1 MYEVL
6 FEIENVTKNMTV
18 KEIETKIKQETSI
31 DFWFCGS
38 KAEMIKQ
45 EKEGFIIFKE
55 NKLII
60 LGDI

>member
-6 FEIENVTKNMTV
+6 FEIE
-18 KEIETKIKQETSI
+18 EIETKIKQETSI

-45 EKEGFIIFKE
+45 EKEGFVIFKE

>member
-6 FEIENVTKNMTV
+6 FEIENVTKDMTV
-18 KEIETKIKQETSI
+18 EEIETKIKQETSI

-45 EKEGFIIFKE
+45 EKEGFVIFKD
-55 NKLII
+55 NKIII

>member
-6 FEIENVTKNMTV
+6 FEVEDVTKDMTIE
-18 KEIETKIKQETSI
+18 EIETKIKQETSI

-38 KAEMIKQ
+38 KAEMMKQ
-45 EKEGFIIFKE
+45 EKEGFVIFKD
-55 NKLII
+55 NKIII